1 MRVFYKTFMNV
12 LRKGI
17 TVQEAM
23 QSLTNVRLS
32 ISVVLIVISLL
43 ASMVA
48 APATLVAQSGMG
60 TIRVAP
66 TGSDGASCGSAA
78 APCRTIQG
86 GIRNSSSGGT
96 VLVAQGTYT
105 YDPNQTPCLNIG
117 VTTAVVCVH
126 NKNLTILGGYS
137 VTNWNV
143 PDPIRHPTI
152 IDGEQAH
159 RGILTW
165 DISSLRV
172 EGFTV
177 QNGLSQGAASGSH
190 SETFAYGGGMQAV
203 GVSVILRN
211 MIFRNNQAIGG
222 NTASTYG
229 GNAMGG
235 GVSINGADNGAVVY
249 ATLENVT
256 FDGNRAVG
264 GQGTQLG
271 GVGIGGGLHLSN
283 IAFSGNNLTFTNNT
297 AQGGSTSGSGYIS
310 GRAYSDAQGGGAA
323 IYTGSQGT
331 IQSVVATGN
340 RALGGNAPNGDAGGA
355 FGGAL
360 YLEHAQAAISDANIR
375 SNLAQGGAGRNPTS
389 GAAMAEGGAMQTD
402 DSDVT
407 LQRVSVIANTARG
420 GNGTIYRGP
429 VGGGGAAF
437 THLQDLNGRL
447 DIEDSVFAD
456 NRAEFGTTGQK
467 VGGGGGGLWLQGVT
481 ATINQTTIA
490 RNTVNDSWL
499 YGPAVILIA
508 PYYSGAPNT
517 SATLA
522 HSIISDHA
530 GGEGAVHV
538 QSSAN
543 GAAVLSLNTGLF
555 NNNTPA
561 NTNANGYQPG
571 IINGLSTMRSGSPDY
586 VSPGAP
592 QYDYHIKGSSAAR
605 NQASGGTTPTDI
617 DDESRSLFAP
627 ADIGADEYLPI
638 VLSVAPTGVSRLT
651 LSWKTNQA
659 LAATTHHYQV
669 NVTPGAGAAPP
680 AQGTSINVGTAT
692 SFTLSG
698 LTIGKRY
705 TIVVQAR
712 NASNGVIDASNTVS
726 ALAVDR
732 FVYLPTMMR

>member
-1 MRVFYKTFMNV
+1 MR
-12 LRKGI
+12 
-17 TVQEAM
+17 
-23 QSLTNVRLS
+23 SLPNVRLS
-32 ISVVLIVISLL
+32 MSVVLIVISLL

-48 APATLVAQSGMG
+48 APATLVAQSGAG

-66 TGSDGASCGSAA
+66 TGSDGTGCGSAA

-105 YDPNQTPCLNIG
+105 YDPNQTPCLNLG
-117 VTTAVVCVH
+117 LTTAVVCVH

-137 VTNWNV
+137 VTNWDV
-143 PDPIRHPTI
+143 PDPIHQPTI

-165 DISSLRV
+165 NIASLRV

-177 QNGLSQGAASGSH
+177 QNGLSQGAASGSGY
-190 SETFAYGGGMQAV
+190 ETVAYGGGMQAV

-211 MIFRNNQAIGG
+211 MIFRNNQAHGG

-229 GNAMGG
+229 GSAVGG
-235 GVSINGADNGAVVY
+235 GVSINGSDNGTVVY
-249 ATLENVT
+249 ATLENVA
-256 FDGNRAVG
+256 FDGNQAVG
-264 GQGTQLG
+264 GQGTQIG
-271 GVGIGGGLHLSN
+271 GVAIGGGLHLAN
-283 IAFSGNNLTFTNNT
+283 IVFSGNHLTFTNNT
-297 AQGGSTSGSGYIS
+297 AQGGPTSGSGYIA
-310 GRAYSDAQGGGAA
+310 GRAYSDAQGGAAA
-323 IYTGSQGT
+323 IYTGSQGAF
-331 IQSVVATGN
+331 QSVVATGN
-340 RALGGNAPNGDAGGA
+340 RALGGDAPNGDAGGA

-360 YLEHAQAAISDANIR
+360 YVEHAQLAMSDATIHG
-375 SNLAQGGAGRNPTS
+375 NLAQGGAGRNPTS

-402 DSDVT
+402 NSDIT
-407 LQRVSVIANTARG
+407 LQRAYVIANAARG
-420 GNGTIYRGP
+420 GNGTINRGP

-437 THLQDLNGRL
+437 TYFQNLNGRL
-447 DIEDSVFAD
+447 DIENSIFAD

-467 VGGGGGGLWLQGVT
+467 TGGGGGGLWLQGVT
-481 ATINQTTIA
+481 ATIKQTTIA

-517 SATLA
+517 SATIA
-522 HSIISDHA
+522 YSVISDHA

-538 QSSAN
+538 QSGAN
-543 GAAVLSLNTGLF
+543 GAAVLSLNAGLF

-571 IINGLSTMRSGSPDY
+571 VINGLSTMRSGSPDY

-605 NQASGGTTPTDI
+605 DQATGSTSPTDI
-617 DDESRSLFAP
+617 DGESRSLFAP

-638 VLSVAPTGVSRLT
+638 VLSVAPTAVTKLT
-651 LSWKTNQA
+651 LAWKTNQV

-680 AQGTSINVGTAT
+680 AQGISINVGTAT
-692 SFTLSG
+692 SFILSG

-712 NASNGVIDASNTVS
+712 NASNGVIDTSNTVTG
-726 ALAVDR
+726 LAVNK
-732 FVYLPTMMR
+732 FVYLPSIMR